1 MQDFQKTFELLLN
14 YIKGVWV
21 KKRYIIICTWLICP
35 LGFIYVASMPDVY
48 QSSARVYVDTR
59 SKLQPLLTGIA
70 IQQDSRLEI
79 RTNVKTLLSRPNVE
93 IIARESDLD
102 ITAKTPVQYENLIT
116 SLTKNIKIKPVGREF
131 IYTISYSHRNP
142 EMARTV
148 VQETLDLFVEGT
160 KGNNRRESDG
170 ASQFIDEQISDYENR
185 LAAAEQKLANFKR
198 KHSDLLP
205 NQGSFHSNYRQL
217 EEQLE
222 QTELSIKETEQQIIA
237 LTAKLSDKKAQK
249 DGFSVR
255 SANEEPAL
263 TTRYDS
269 RITNLEEKLDELM
282 LRYTELHPDVI
293 ETSNLLESLQKARD
307 KEIEEYMS
315 SDASGDATDD
325 RVGSLNNEIR
335 LEISRLEGLVAS
347 LKVRETRF
355 STKLDELRQKI
366 DMVPQAEA
374 EQTSLN
380 RDYGILKRK
389 YEELLGRKEASDIA
403 VKADVSNEDVQF
415 RVIDP
420 PIAPQT
426 ASGPNRIF
434 NYTLVLLAGFAAG
447 LGIAFLISQLNPILI
462 RGSQL
467 TVLTGYPVLGT
478 VSHLDKAIMN
488 RASRKKL
495 FVFILSSLIICGMY
509 AGLVTAEVLQLDL
522 RARIFS

>member
-1 MQDFQKTFELLLN
+1 
-14 YIKGVWV
+14 
-21 KKRYIIICTWLICP
+21 
-35 LGFIYVASMPDVY
+35 MPDVF

-70 IQQDSRLEI
+70 IQQDPRQEI
-79 RTNVKTLLSRPNVE
+79 RTNVKTLLSRPNLE

-102 ITAKTPVQYENLIT
+102 ITAKTPIQYENLIT
-116 SLTKNIKIKPVGREF
+116 SLSKNIKIRPVGREF
-131 IYTISYSHRNP
+131 IYTISYNHRNP
-142 EMARTV
+142 EMAKTI
-148 VQETLDLFVEGT
+148 VQETLDLFVEGS
-160 KGNNRRESDG
+160 KGDNRRDSDG

-185 LAAAEQKLANFKR
+185 LAAAEQRLANFKR

-205 NQGSFHSNYRQL
+205 NQGSFHSNYRLLQ
-217 EEQLE
+217 EQLE
-222 QTELSIKETEQQIIA
+222 FTELNIQETEQQIVV
-237 LTAKLSDKKAQK
+237 LSSRLSNKKTQK

-269 RITNLEEKLDELM
+269 RITSLEEKLDELM
-282 LRYTELHPDVI
+282 LKFTELHPDVI
-293 ETSNLLESLQKARD
+293 ETSNLLESLIKARK
-307 KEIEEYMS
+307 KEIEEYLNS
-315 SDASGDATDD
+315 ETSDDNLDD
-325 RVGSLNNEIR
+325 RIGSLNNEIR
-335 LEISRLEGLVAS
+335 LEISRLEGQLAS
-347 LKVRETRF
+347 FRVRQTRF
-355 STKLDELRQKI
+355 SEKIEELRQKI

-380 RDYGILKRK
+380 RDYEILKRK
-389 YEELLGRKEASDIA
+389 YEELLSRKEASDIA

-426 ASGPNRIF
+426 PTGPNRIL
-434 NYTLVLLAGFAAG
+434 NYTLVLLAAFATG
-447 LGIAFLISQLNPILI
+447 LGVAFLISQLNPILI

-467 TVLTGYPVLGT
+467 TLLTGYPVLGT
-478 VSHLDKAIMN
+478 VSHLDKPQMN
-488 RASRKKL
+488 RVSRKKL